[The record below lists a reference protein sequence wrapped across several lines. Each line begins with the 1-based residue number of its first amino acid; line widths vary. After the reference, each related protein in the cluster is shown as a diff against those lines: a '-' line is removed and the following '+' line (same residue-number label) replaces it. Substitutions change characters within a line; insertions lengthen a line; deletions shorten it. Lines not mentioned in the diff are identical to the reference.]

1 MPMNGENKTLFHGM
15 NGIPYF
21 TYIMLGVTTAVL
33 SVVTLLDSDDVS
45 KFTESG
51 AESPTQEEA
60 SQEEP
65 PQEEAPQEE
74 APQEEPPQE
83 EPPQEEAPQE
93 EAPQEE
99 PPQEEA
105 PQEEAPQEEAPQ
117 EEQQPTTG
125 GKKHKKHRTPSRK
138 SAQKHKSRRRRV

>member
-60 SQEEP
+60 
-65 PQEEAPQEE
+65 
-74 APQEEPPQE
+74 
-83 EPPQEEAPQE
+83 PQEEAPQE

-105 PQEEAPQEEAPQ
+105 PQEEASQEEAPQEEAPQ

>member
-1 MPMNGENKTLFHGM
+1 MPMNGENTTLFHGM

-33 SVVTLLDSDDVS
+33 SVVTLLDNDDVG

-51 AESPTQEEA
+51 AESPIQQEPPQQEPP
-60 SQEEP
+60 QEEP
-65 PQEEAPQEE
+65 PQEEP
-74 APQEEPPQE
+74 PQEEPPQE

-99 PPQEEA
+99 P
-105 PQEEAPQEEAPQ
+105 PQEEAPQ

>member
-60 SQEEP
+60 
-65 PQEEAPQEE
+65 PQEE

-83 EPPQEEAPQE
+83 EPPQEEP
-93 EAPQEE
+93 PQEE
-99 PPQEEA
+99 PPQEEPQQEEAPQEA

>member
-33 SVVTLLDSDDVS
+33 SIVTLLDSDDVS

-60 SQEEP
+60 
-65 PQEEAPQEE
+65 
-74 APQEEPPQE
+74 
-83 EPPQEEAPQE
+83 PQEEAPQE

-105 PQEEAPQEEAPQ
+105 PQEEAPQEEAPQEEPPQEEAPQ

>member
-1 MPMNGENKTLFHGM
+1 MNGENKTLFHGM

-45 KFTESG
+45 KFNESG

-60 SQEEP
+60 PQEEP
-65 PQEEAPQEE
+65 
-74 APQEEPPQE
+74 PQEEPPQE

-93 EAPQEE
+93 EPPQEE
-99 PPQEEA
+99 P

>member
-60 SQEEP
+60 
-65 PQEEAPQEE
+65 
-74 APQEEPPQE
+74 
-83 EPPQEEAPQE
+83 PQEEAPQE

-105 PQEEAPQEEAPQ
+105 PQEEPPQEEAPQEEASQEEAPQEEAPQ

>member
-60 SQEEP
+60 
-65 PQEEAPQEE
+65 
-74 APQEEPPQE
+74 PQE

-93 EAPQEE
+93 EP
-99 PPQEEA
+99 

-138 SAQKHKSRRRRV
+138 SVQKHKSRRRRV